1 MPGHTDQQPLAVC
14 TLPRSADKRARA
26 QTRGQDVW
34 LRRQAG
40 RSWRRSKRQ
49 SAFYL
54 QGCPTTHIAGRADTH
69 PDALPPGSEG
79 AIPSRPSPWSAP
91 PSACAS
97 PSARIACVPSP
108 AAGSYKSL
116 RNRYVRLYMNAVESS
131 ILFLLDFGTIC
142 GVAQSEWNSQTWSLI
157 DHRSVVCAC
166 IWLQTPGQPNPPGR
180 QIPYYF
186 PVLSDRG
193 DSG

>member
-26 QTRGQDVW
+26 QTRGQDVR
-34 LRRQAG
+34 LRRQVG
-40 RSWRRSKRQ
+40 KSWRRSKRQ

-69 PDALPPGSEG
+69 PDALPPGSDG
-79 AIPSRPSPWSAP
+79 ASPSRPCEPMVGTTISMCFSFR
-91 PSACAS
+91 SM
-97 PSARIACVPSP
+97 ACVPSP

-116 RNRYVRLYMNAVESS
+116 RNRYVRLYMNVVESS

-157 DHRSVVCAC
+157 IHRSVGAQLHVSSVRA
-166 IWLQTPGQPNPPGR
+166 QTVR
-180 QIPYYF
+180 RSRSHY
-186 PVLSDRG
+186 VALAS
-193 DSG
+193 